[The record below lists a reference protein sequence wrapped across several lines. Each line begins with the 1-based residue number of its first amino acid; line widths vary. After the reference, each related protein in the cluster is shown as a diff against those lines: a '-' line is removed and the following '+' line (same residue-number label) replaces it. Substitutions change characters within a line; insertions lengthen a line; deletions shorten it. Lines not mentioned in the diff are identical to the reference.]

1 MTTRVY
7 TIEEIELQD
16 WEKPVRI
23 HPLTIKKF
31 RELAEILQQ
40 LTPTPEIQKKK
51 GFKNKEFLDVMLEA
65 TAFAMKTFEPELGTV
80 EVLEEHVDMPTME
93 RILDIAAGVKLND
106 PNPQTVPGMAGTS

>member
-16 WEKPVRI
+16 WEKPVRV

-31 RELAEILQQ
+31 RKLADILQQ
-40 LTPTPEIQKKK
+40 LTPTEEDKKKK

-65 TAFAMKTFEPELGTV
+65 TAFAMETFEPELGTV
-80 EVLEEHVDMPTME
+80 AALEEHVDMPTME

-106 PNPQTVPGMAGTS
+106 PNQQAVPGMAGTS

>member
-7 TIEEIELQD
+7 TIEELELQD

-31 RELAEILQQ
+31 RKLADILQQ
-40 LTPTPEIQKKK
+40 LTPTEEDRKKR

-65 TAFAMKTFEPELGTV
+65 TAFAMETFEPELSDIEKLT
-80 EVLEEHVDMPTME
+80 EHVDMPTME

-106 PNPQTVPGMAGTS
+106 PNPQVAPGMAGTS

>member
-16 WEKPVRI
+16 WEKPVRV

-31 RELAEILQQ
+31 RELADILQQ
-40 LTPTPEIQKKK
+40 LTPTEEMRKKK

-65 TAFAMKTFEPELGTV
+65 TAFAMQTFETELSDV
-80 EVLEEHVDMPTME
+80 EKLSEHVDMPTME

>member
-7 TIEEIELQD
+7 TIEELELQD
-16 WEKPVRI
+16 YEKPVRV

-31 RELAEILQQ
+31 RQLADILQQ
-40 LTPTPEIQKKK
+40 LTPTPEMQKKK

-65 TAFAMKTFEPELGTV
+65 TAFAMETFEPELADV
-80 EVLEEHVDMPTME
+80 EKLTEHVDMPTME

-106 PNPQTVPGMAGTS
+106 PNPQTAPGMAGTS